1 MADIRQRIGL
11 DYLGQRG
18 TQKKGREEA
27 AAPSPPPFL
36 SDALLSYGRPLLE
49 AVRRAAPGTAHL
61 HDVIDELK
69 IPIDI
74 ALRLVDYLQEQH
86 HLLVVR
92 RDLRGNHELQLTDE
106 GLKLLR

>member
-11 DYLGQRG
+11 DYLARRG
-18 TQKKGREEA
+18 VQKKSREEA
-27 AAPSPPPFL
+27 APQGPPPFL
-36 SDALLSYGRPLLE
+36 ADALLSYGRPLLE
-49 AVRRAAPGTAHL
+49 AIRRAAPATAHL
-61 HDVIDELK
+61 HNVIEELK

-74 ALRLVDYLQEQH
+74 ALKLVDYLEDQR
-86 HLLVVR
+86 HLVVVR